1 MNVLVVDDEPIIRL
15 GLRTLVEWEEHG
27 FCYAGEAE
35 DGQEA
40 LELLEAQP
48 IDIVITDLLMPRMD
62 GLELIRRLKM
72 SGKDVGIVVLSCMD
86 DFTYV
91 KEAMKHG
98 AKDYLLKPT
107 MEPETLLETLQGV
120 RSELLARRAERGQVL
135 RWQQHLASTQQ
146 SRLSARLAAYLRS
159 GEGGA
164 QLTAELF
171 GGAAGAG
178 ARVAGGAEQRG
189 EGDAGREARPGSEGG
204 AAGLVTL
211 LLYTGSA
218 LNASY
223 QDWSWTASRAALPLG
238 ADRVL
243 LLCEAAAAAGAAAPP
258 SPAAGGEASSAADA
272 AGSGGA
278 AAQAQA
284 LAAAAERWLDR
295 LGIADEP
302 GWFVGAGLALR
313 RLEDLPRALEAHER
327 QVDERFYGEGRN
339 RWMPALAEPPAEAES
354 PLPVEGRNDLL
365 RCIASDNVD
374 GFLHHARQLGEQLRR
389 LRCPRG
395 KALAFAQELL
405 GLAAGYARERGYAGL
420 DDFEDAYVTSRRAL
434 QCHSAAELEA
444 LLEEAFAQLAEVRRV
459 GGREPAVTAQ
469 NPFIRKAQQ
478 YMQEHYAANIST
490 LDIAD
495 HVRLSRSY
503 LSDLYSKETGES
515 LSESLTRIR
524 IEEAKRRLR
533 AGELK
538 IYEVAEAVGFPD
550 AKVFAKTF
558 KRVVGCSPKE
568 FER

>member
-27 FCYAGEAE
+27 FRYAGEAE
-35 DGQEA
+35 DGLEA
-40 LELLEAQP
+40 WALLESQP

-62 GLELIRRLKM
+62 GLELIRKLKE

-120 RSELLARRAERGQVL
+120 RGELTARRAERGQVL
-135 RWQQHLASTQQ
+135 RWQQQLASTQQ
-146 SRLSARLAAYLRS
+146 AQLSARLAAYLRH
-159 GEGGA
+159 GEGA
-164 QLTAELF
+164 EQLAAELF
-171 GGAAGAG
+171 GGGAG
-178 ARVAGGAEQRG
+178 TRG
-189 EGDAGREARPGSEGG
+189 EDGANAESEAERACG
-204 AAGLVTL
+204 APGLVTL

-218 LNASY
+218 VNASY
-223 QDWSWTASRAALPLG
+223 QDWSWTGCRAALPLG

-243 LLCEAAAAAGAAAPP
+243 LLCEAAADTAAALPSGAADAGAAA
-258 SPAAGGEASSAADA
+258 AGAGSAAA
-272 AGSGGA
+272 L
-278 AAQAQA
+278 A
-284 LAAAAERWLDR
+284 LAASAERWLDR
-295 LGIADEP
+295 LGVADEP
-302 GWFVGAGLALR
+302 GWFVGAGRALR
-313 RLEDLPRALEAHER
+313 RLEDLPRALAAHER

-339 RWMPALAEPPAEAES
+339 RWLPAAAEPPDGAEP

-365 RCIASDNVD
+365 RCIASDNID
-374 GFLHHARQLGEQLRR
+374 GFLHHARQLGAELRR

-395 KALAFAQELL
+395 KALAFVQELL
-405 GLAAGYARERGYAGL
+405 GLAAGYARERGYVCL
-420 DDFEDAYVTSRRAL
+420 DDFEDTFVASRRAL
-434 QCHSAAELEA
+434 MCHSAAELEA
-444 LLEEAFAQLAEVRRV
+444 LLEEAFHQLAEARRA
-459 GGREPAVTAQ
+459 GGREPSVPTQ
-469 NPFIRKAQQ
+469 NPFIRKALQ

-503 LSDLYSKETGES
+503 LSDLYSKEMGES

-533 AGELK
+533 AGEMK